1 MSCCLIKQF
10 NDVLDEE
17 KLNKIKHFCS
27 EADSNA
33 QIGGGSGSTV
43 DTKIRNALVSNVSDN
58 DFSYSNMY
66 ASILWEKSKEYLK
79 SFGKRLF
86 FDEDHFESVFKIE
99 PISFLKYKPGYFY
112 KIHSDEA
119 FLGPCQ
125 PDFVRELSYVFFVN
139 EDFSGGGLSFP
150 NQKKIIKPKA
160 NTLIIFPSNWCFPH
174 EVLPVTRGI
183 RYSAVTW
190 GGRIA

>member
-1 MSCCLIKQF
+1 MKKEF

-27 EADSNA
+27 EANANA
-33 QIGGGSGSTV
+33 QIGGGIDVT
-43 DTKIRNALVSNVSDN
+43 TNTQIRNALVSTVSD
-58 DFSYSNMY
+58 DDLSYSNMY
-66 ASILWEKSKEYLK
+66 AGILWEKSKEYLK
-79 SFGKRLF
+79 SFGKQLQF
-86 FDEDHFESVFKIE
+86 YEDHFDSAFKIE

-112 KIHSDEA
+112 KLHSDEA
-119 FLGPCQ
+119 FLSQCQ
-125 PDFVRELSYVFFVN
+125 PDFARELSYVFFVN
-139 EDFSGGGLSFP
+139 ENFSGGGLSFP
-150 NQKKIIKPKA
+150 NQRKIIKPKA

-190 GGRIA
+190 GGRIT